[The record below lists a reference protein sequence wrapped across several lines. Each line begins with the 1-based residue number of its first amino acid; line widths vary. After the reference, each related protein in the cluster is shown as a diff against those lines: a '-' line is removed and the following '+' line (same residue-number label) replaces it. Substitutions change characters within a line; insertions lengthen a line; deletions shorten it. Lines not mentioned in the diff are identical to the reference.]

1 MIALW
6 RLSNSQDLQPRARP
20 PGRWHGAGAPVV
32 VLDANPAAAV
42 FARLA
47 LSEVA
52 HPQALPSHYFLLEV
66 MAPDHAV
73 SDATVPPHWETD
85 LPATRAVGDAWLARG
100 DTLLLRVPSAA
111 GGVQYLL
118 NAAHPHLA
126 RCQIVSSVA
135 YPYAP
140 HLAGIADAV
149 LEGAGWLVAAGG
161 GGARD

>member
-73 SDATVPPHWETD
+73 SDATVPLHWETD

-118 NAAHPHLA
+118 NAAHSHLA

-149 LEGAGWLVAAGG
+149 LEGAGWLVAGGG

>member
-20 PGRWHGAGAPVV
+20 AGRWHGAGAPVV

-52 HPQALPSHYFLLEV
+52 HPRALPSHYFLLEV

-73 SDATVPPHWETD
+73 SDADPPLHWETD
-85 LPATRAVGDAWLARG
+85 RSTSHASSVTERWLTSDFRWEGIFQHNQRCLARSMP
-100 DTLLLRVPSAA
+100 LSL
-111 GGVQYLL
+111 
-118 NAAHPHLA
+118 
-126 RCQIVSSVA
+126 SVA
-135 YPYAP
+135 LLKNHSNPEGSI
-140 HLAGIADAV
+140 AGITNSILICYCPNNFTQTIV
-149 LEGAGWLVAAGG
+149 
-161 GGARD
+161 

>member
-73 SDATVPPHWETD
+73 SDATVPLHWETD

-149 LEGAGWLVAAGG
+149 LEGAGWLVAGGG